1 MKGISKQ
8 QEVLS
13 VISKCL
19 KDYDKNLRAKKIMF
33 IIEDKNRNIKK
44 EEVYF
49 PKSSFYHLTGV
60 TVMDK
65 KEKELNSYD
74 FYDNIRDGKITP
86 NKYIIKNKDKTTDL
100 KLQVL
105 PQLMRIDKMANML
118 GDFNSYSMFLQTEKL
133 AGNTNACI
141 GFIKDAKL
149 DTYIPNTALKKDI
162 RDITNERNK
171 IIAILKKEV
180 TQNLYANITYLKQNY
195 QIKDILKN
203 QEITKNIDIDNIYS
217 ADRIVDKK
225 IYEYYYELENNNNER
240 NIEDVDIT
248 DNF

>member
-100 KLQVL
+100 KLHFNKYKKYKKYIKK
-105 PQLMRIDKMANML
+105 RIIKTVHVTESVHTIYIENCY
-118 GDFNSYSMFLQTEKL
+118 FNNFR
-133 AGNTNACI
+133 
-141 GFIKDAKL
+141 
-149 DTYIPNTALKKDI
+149 IP
-162 RDITNERNK
+162 
-171 IIAILKKEV
+171 
-180 TQNLYANITYLKQNY
+180 
-195 QIKDILKN
+195 
-203 QEITKNIDIDNIYS
+203 
-217 ADRIVDKK
+217 
-225 IYEYYYELENNNNER
+225 
-240 NIEDVDIT
+240 
-248 DNF
+248 